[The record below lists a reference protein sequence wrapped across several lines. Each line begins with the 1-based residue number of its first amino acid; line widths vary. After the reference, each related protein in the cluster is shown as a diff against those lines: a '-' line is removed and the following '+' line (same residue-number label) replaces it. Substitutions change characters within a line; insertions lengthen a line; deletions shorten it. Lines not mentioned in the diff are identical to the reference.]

1 MVELLGRNETGETNA
16 EQAALLRLL
25 TPIMKLTTARQAV
38 AVLSEVVEAFGGAGY
53 VEDTGIP
60 TLLRDAQV
68 LSIWEGTT
76 NVLALDALRALG
88 GPEGMA
94 VLAAEIERRCVVAH
108 DARLADA
115 VQAVR
120 QTLQRAGQWL
130 QSAATTGNDALEA
143 GARRFALTIGRC
155 LLYTSRCV

>member
-1 MVELLGRNETGETNA
+1 M
-16 EQAALLRLL
+16 
-25 TPIMKLTTARQAV
+25 
-38 AVLSEVVEAFGGAGY
+38 
-53 VEDTGIP
+53 
-60 TLLRDAQV
+60 RDAQV
-68 LSIWEGTT
+68 VSIWEGTT

-143 GARRFALTIGRC
+143 GARRFALTIGRTLELA
-155 LLYTSRCV
+155 LLVEQAQWALEHGGDLRPLAAARRLHLAGVDMIRAALATDANLLATDRRN